1 MRQKR
6 RRGEQTGGSIE
17 VNPNEVATIIL
28 SSAIGAIVGQATLKV
43 AGMDESS

>member
-17 VNPNEVATIIL
+17 INPSEVATIIV

-43 AGMDESS
+43 AGIDESS